1 MESAQTVGD
10 HNNCNVHTEGRLWL
24 QIHSYGLLIKG
35 KKPEDRFPCFALAVE
50 NVDTYIIN
58 D

>member
-10 HNNCNVHTEGRLWL
+10 HNYNVHTEGRLWL

-35 KKPEDRFPCFALAVE
+35 EKSEDRFPVLL
-50 NVDTYIIN
+50 
-58 D
+58 